1 MMRHK
6 VGSGDWS
13 RGGLGFANVPP
24 ATSAEIDSKISP
36 QSGARLY
43 K

>member
-13 RGGLGFANVPP
+13 RGGLGFADFPP
-24 ATSAEIDSKISP
+24 ATSAELDSQVSP
-36 QSGARLY
+36 RGGARLY